1 MVIYFLGREEA
12 KLQVNLP
19 LRDRSLFIALGMVE
33 GGGEAEDSRGDHF
46 IFGRTKGS
54 ISRNSAVIQ
63 RGGGPLKFAWKMK
76 TWDGGHESHQKLLG
90 GDHFSV
96 VVFKGGI
103 G

>member
-1 MVIYFLGREEA
+1 MKKL

-19 LRDRSLFIALGMVE
+19 LRDRSLFIALGVV
-33 GGGEAEDSRGDHF
+33 GGEDHL

-63 RGGGPLKFAWKMK
+63 RGGG
-76 TWDGGHESHQKLLG
+76 GGTQICLENEDMGWGSRKSSKVIRG
-90 GDHFSV
+90 NHFSEV
-96 VVFKGGI
+96 TFKGGI

>member
-19 LRDRSLFIALGMVE
+19 LRDRSLFIALGV
-33 GGGEAEDSRGDHF
+33 GEKAEDSRGDHL

-63 RGGGPLKFAWKMK
+63 RGGGPLKFAWTMK

-96 VVFKGGI
+96 GAFKGGI